1 MMEPHVDPNQP
12 LARKHLTMSVQT
24 RQIEFSTQG
33 SADILLITEQ
43 VAAEV
48 AAGGLRHGAAILFT
62 PSATSAVTT
71 IEWEP
76 GAVSDFRRLLDEI
89 AGPERSYQHN
99 LNQGDG
105 NGHAHVRAALLGPSL
120 AVPVVDGRLALGRWQ
135 EIIFADFDNRP
146 RQRRLLLQL
155 IGES

>member
-1 MMEPHVDPNQP
+1 
-12 LARKHLTMSVQT
+12 MSVQT

-43 VAAEV
+43 VARQV
-48 AAGGLRHGAAILFT
+48 ADSGLRNGTVTLFT

-76 GAVSDFRRLLDEI
+76 GAVADFRRLLDEI
-89 AGPERSYQHN
+89 AGPERVYQHN
-99 LNQGDG
+99 VNQGDG

-120 AVPVVDGRLALGRWQ
+120 TIPLVEGRLALGRWQ

-146 RQRRLLLQL
+146 RQRRLVLQL
-155 IGES
+155 VGE